1 MGITILHKSGQA
13 KQRQRGPTALI
24 LAGGAVTGGSF
35 KAGGIKALG
44 DYLEG
49 FCINDFD
56 VFVGISSGSMIAA
69 ALMAGVSPETILK
82 SLDGTSSHF
91 TPLTIFHYYR
101 PNVAEMV
108 SRPLKYLSHLAGWL
122 PGKLVALAEKTPEWS
137 RGFMG
142 LVWNFLTHPSIAT
155 YEEMMQPLAHA
166 AGSGFPPLLELL
178 PSGLFDNAPIE
189 HYFRSNIERNG
200 LTNDFREA
208 FARTGRRLYISA
220 MRLDGARRVIFG
232 PDEDT
237 SLTISQA
244 IQASTALPGFY
255 KPARIGG
262 VDYVDGG
269 VQETANIDTAVAKGA
284 RLIICYNPFRPY
296 EAGEFVEGFSQR
308 RAKGRRLAADGVMTV
323 MNQIFR
329 AVFHA
334 RLRVALEG
342 FRTNAAFDGDIILI
356 EPRAD
361 DRAFFALNPLSLRN
375 RIEAARL
382 GFESVCE
389 SIEERYDEISR
400 ILSLHGIGMSRAR
413 VEEKF
418 WRLKQPDASEL
429 EVQRLLEERNRKI
442 RRGRRARGVA
452 KRLVKRAERKKS
464 AKGER

>member
-1 MGITILHKSGQA
+1 MGITILQKSDPKRR
-13 KQRQRGPTALI
+13 KQRRVSALI

-49 FCINDFD
+49 FRVNDFD
-56 VFVGISSGSMIAA
+56 IFVGISSGSMIAA
-69 ALMAGVSPETILK
+69 ALMAGVSPESILK

-91 TPLTIFHYYR
+91 TPLTALHYYR
-101 PNVAEMV
+101 PNFSELV
-108 SRPLKYLSHLAGWL
+108 SRPLKYLSQLAGWL
-122 PGKLVALAEKTPEWS
+122 PGKLLLLAERTPEWS

-142 LVWNFLTHPSIAT
+142 LLWNFLTHPSLGT

-166 AGSGFPPLLELL
+166 AGSGFPSLFELL

-189 HYFRSNIERNG
+189 QYFRTNIERNH

-208 FARTGRRLYISA
+208 LRRSGKRLYISA

-232 PDEDT
+232 PDEEA

-255 KPARIGG
+255 KPAHING

-284 RLIICYNPFRPY
+284 KLIVCYNPFRPY
-296 EAGEFVEGFSQR
+296 EAEEFVEGFSR
-308 RAKGRRLAADGVMTV
+308 RKTEGRRLAADGVMTV
-323 MNQIFR
+323 LNQIFR

-342 FRTNAAFDGDIILI
+342 FRASPAFDGDIILI

-400 ILSLHGIGMSRAR
+400 VLALHGIGMSRAR

-418 WRLKQPDASEL
+418 KRLRRPDASEL
-429 EVQRLLEERNRKI
+429 EVQRLLEERNQKI
-442 RRGRRARGVA
+442 RRGRRVRGVA
-452 KRLVKRAERKKS
+452 KRLV
-464 AKGER
+464 AKAGRRPKGRR